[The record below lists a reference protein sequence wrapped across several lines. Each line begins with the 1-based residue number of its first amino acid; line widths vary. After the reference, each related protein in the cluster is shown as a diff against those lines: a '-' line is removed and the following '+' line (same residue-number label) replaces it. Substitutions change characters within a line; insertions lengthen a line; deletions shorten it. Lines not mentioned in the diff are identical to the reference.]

1 MSPGPPGPQI
11 CPLATFFLWG
21 YLKERVYRE
30 KPRTLHELKE
40 AITEE
45 VRRIPRAMLGR
56 VATSFISRLDSCI
69 TADGRHMLDV
79 NFRT

>member
-11 CPLATFFLWG
+11 FPLATFFLWG

-40 AITEE
+40 AISEE
-45 VRRIPRAMLGR
+45 IRRIPRAVWLR
-56 VATSFISRLDSCI
+56 ASSRDSDSCI